1 METQNTFE
9 QCISKMNK
17 ITAFSFLTTR
27 CFVVLINN
35 IAAEQKKTIASMKF
49 VVWVQHKESNKY
61 PIYFDKLFV
70 NMAFNL
76 RFLNLLLKH
85 QWALGKKYYL
95 AHNFI

>member
-35 IAAEQKKTIASMKF
+35 IAAEQKKN
-49 VVWVQHKESNKY
+49 H
-61 PIYFDKLFV
+61 
-70 NMAFNL
+70 
-76 RFLNLLLKH
+76 RKH
-85 QWALGKKYYL
+85 EIRCLSAAQGIK
-95 AHNFI
+95 